1 MPRIIFLGALL
12 VSMTACSASN
22 SGPTAADVQHDLDVN
37 FGGFDDKREAPNFG
51 DDAIA
56 SLPRFDDTF
65 ASTAQLD
72 GSSDAI
78 GAYRVALL
86 WGHFPGANDA
96 SDSDCD
102 AQPATW
108 NGSITVDAGGIDVV
122 RTLSFDDGDSV
133 DARTDPKSVSFTSH
147 TLPFVDGM
155 IVRVRMPIGAASKL
169 HFMTSELGVDV
180 DLDVVAAGS
189 GMIFHGATDQ
199 GLAVVGWND
208 TAATCPSGVAY
219 GRFVKLGAAVGTLR
233 GRLAGGNGDDLGVV
247 RGIWGHAKGREADVF
262 FTKSIDAAG
271 NFGSVALGQY
281 ATGAITGAQGD
292 MASQHGKLVGVYSDG
307 YDRPDGRGVFV
318 AKWSSVCSAM

>member
-1 MPRIIFLGALL
+1 MRRIISLGALL
-12 VSMTACSASN
+12 LGCSASN
-22 SGPTAADVQHDLDVN
+22 SEPSAADVQHDLDVN

-56 SLPRFDDTF
+56 QLPRFADGF
-65 ASTAQLD
+65 ASNAELE
-72 GSSDAI
+72 GSSSAI

-108 NGSITVDAGGIDVV
+108 NGSIAVDSGAIDVI

-133 DARTDPKSVSFTSH
+133 DARTDPKSVTFTSH

-155 IVRVRMPIGAASKL
+155 IVRVKTPMSGASTKL
-169 HFMTSELGVDV
+169 HFATSELTVDV
-180 DLDVVAAGS
+180 NLDDVASGS
-189 GMIFHGATDQ
+189 GVIFHGAADQ

-233 GRLAGGNGDDLGVV
+233 GRLVSGSGDDLGVV
-247 RGIWGHAKGREADVF
+247 RGIWGHAKSRDADVF
-262 FTKSIDAAG
+262 FTKSIDPAG
-271 NFGSVALGQY
+271 NFGNIALGQY
-281 ATGAITGAQGD
+281 ATGAITGAQGTMD
-292 MASQHGKLVGVYSDG
+292 SQHGKLAGVYSDG

-318 AKWSSVCSAM
+318 AKWSSVCSPM